1 MLYFIALCHFI
12 FFILFLFVLHVLFLH
27 AFSFLFCCF
36 FSVVVVVVTCIVVV
50 VAVNDTTVLGL
61 INAFSPLISIK
72 FSPHI
77 IPYVFLLSC
86 FSSWQ
91 YSVVIQTFS
100 WRWQVLVQPKQP
112 TGESFWGQTKRMK
125 SFRVVC
131 SESFQ
136 IM

>member
-12 FFILFLFVLHVLFLH
+12 FFILFLFALHVLFLH

-36 FSVVVVVVTCIVVV
+36 FSVVVVVIVVV
-50 VAVNDTTVLGL
+50 VAVNDATVPGL

-86 FSSWQ
+86 FSSW
-91 YSVVIQTFS
+91 
-100 WRWQVLVQPKQP
+100 
-112 TGESFWGQTKRMK
+112 
-125 SFRVVC
+125 
-131 SESFQ
+131 
-136 IM
+136 